1 MLTIYRTPMEGAT
14 ETVIPLMQ
22 PVTTMQKGDWIN
34 LVDPTPEEIRLVSAQ
49 TGIAEEFIRYPL
61 DDEELAR
68 VETDDGQILIIVN
81 VPVITG
87 SAVLYDTVPL
97 GIVLNDEY
105 IVTVSL
111 NELDLYR
118 NFSGGR
124 VKSAATFKKTRLIL
138 QILQMQTNIYLKS
151 LRDINRR
158 YEALEARLRQAMNND
173 DLNSLLNLQKS
184 LVYFTTSLRSNDKV
198 MEKLFRTRTIRMY
211 EEDRDLLDDVIIE
224 NKQAVEMAD
233 IYTTILRNS
242 MDALASISNN
252 NLSKVMNFLTVI
264 TLIVAVP
271 TFITSF
277 FGMNV
282 PMPMAD
288 NPLTTLTVLVVCVV
302 ASLLCFLLLRQ
313 MNSYNKWH

>member
-1 MLTIYRTPMEGAT
+1 MLTIYRTPMEGAA
-14 ETVIPLMQ
+14 ETVTPLMQ
-22 PVTTMQKGDWIN
+22 QVGTMQKGDWIN

-288 NPLTTLTVLVVCVV
+288 NPFTTLTVLVVCVV
-302 ASLLCFLLLRQ
+302 ASLLCFFLLRQ

>member
-1 MLTIYRTPMEGAT
+1 VLTIYRTPQDDLTAASH
-14 ETVIPLMQ
+14 PLMRQ
-22 PVTTMQKGDWIN
+22 VGEMQKGDWIN
-34 LVDPTPEEIRLVSAQ
+34 LVNPTPEEIRLVSEQ

-81 VPVITG
+81 VPIITN
-87 SAVLYDTVPL
+87 SAVIYDTVPL
-97 GIVLNDEY
+97 GIVLNDDY

-118 NFSGGR
+118 NFAGGR
-124 VKSAATFKKTRLIL
+124 IKSAATFKKTRLIL
-138 QILQMQTNIYLKS
+138 QILQLQTNIYLKS

-158 YEALEARLRQAMNND
+158 YEALEGRLRESMNNE
-173 DLNSLLNLQKS
+173 DLNGLLNLQKS

-233 IYTTILRNS
+233 IYTTILKNS

-252 NLSKVMNFLTVI
+252 NLSKVMNFLTLI

-271 TFITSF
+271 TLITGF

-282 PMPMAD
+282 PMPFAE
-288 NPLTTLTVLVVCVV
+288 NPLMTLALVFVCIISAVVCYI
-302 ASLLCFLLLRQ
+302 LLRK
-313 MNSYNKWH
+313 NKTIK

>member
-1 MLTIYRTPMEGAT
+1 MMMTIYRTPQTSLEMRQVE
-14 ETVIPLMQ
+14 
-22 PVTTMQKGDWIN
+22 TMQKGDWIN
-34 LVDPTPEEIRLVSAQ
+34 LVNPSPEEIRLVSEE

-68 VETDDGQILIIVN
+68 VETEDGQILIIVN
-81 VPVITG
+81 VPIITN
-87 SAVLYDTVPL
+87 SAVIYDTVPL
-97 GIVLNDEY
+97 GIVLNDDFV
-105 IVTVSL
+105 VTVSL
-111 NELDLYR
+111 NQLELYSS
-118 NFSGGR
+118 FAGGR
-124 VKSAATFKKTRLIL
+124 IRQAATFKKTRLIL
-138 QILQMQTNIYLKS
+138 QILQLQTNLYLKS

-158 YEALEARLRQAMNND
+158 YEILEVRLRQAMNNN
-173 DLNSLLNLQKS
+173 DLNGLLDLQKS

-198 MEKLFRTRTIRMY
+198 MEKLFRTRTIKMY

-233 IYTTILRNS
+233 IYTTILKNS

-264 TLIVAVP
+264 TLMVAVP

-282 PMPMAD
+282 PMPFAAS
-288 NPLTTLTVLVVCVV
+288 PLTTLTILLVCLLAGVLCYV
-302 ASLLCFLLLRQ
+302 FLRH
-313 MNSYNKWH
+313 MNMK

>member
-1 MLTIYRTPMEGAT
+1 MLTIYRTPQLGQADN
-14 ETVIPLMQ
+14 PPAMQ
-22 PVTTMQKGDWIN
+22 QVATMQKGDWLN
-34 LVDPTPEEIRLVSAQ
+34 LVNPTPEEIRLVSEQ

-68 VETDDGQILIIVN
+68 VETEDGQILIIVD
-81 VPVITG
+81 VPVVTN
-87 SAVLYDTVPL
+87 SAVIYDTMPL
-97 GIVLNDEY
+97 GIVQNEDFF
-105 IVTVSL
+105 VTISL
-111 NELDLYR
+111 NQLDLY
-118 NFSGGR
+118 NSFAGGR
-124 VKSAATFKKTRLIL
+124 VKSAATFKKTRLTL
-138 QILQMQTNIYLKS
+138 QILQIQTNIYLKF

-158 YEALEARLRQAMNND
+158 YEALEARLRQNMNND

-233 IYTTILRNS
+233 IYTTILKNS

-264 TLIVAVP
+264 TLMVAVP

-282 PMPMAD
+282 PMPFAGHPITTVVVLLVCMLAMA
-288 NPLTTLTVLVVCVV
+288 
-302 ASLLCFLLLRQ
+302 LCYIFLRK
-313 MNSYNKWH
+313 MNSMK

>member
-1 MLTIYRTPMEGAT
+1 MLTIYRTPLEG
-14 ETVIPLMQ
+14 ENLLMS
-22 PVTTMQKGDWIN
+22 PVSEMQKGDWIN
-34 LVDPTPEEIRLVSAQ
+34 LVDPTPEEIRQVAGQ
-49 TGIAEEFIRYPL
+49 TGIQEEFIRYPL

-68 VETDDGQILIIVN
+68 VENDDGQILIIVN
-81 VPVITG
+81 VPTITDGEVI
-87 SAVLYDTVPL
+87 YDTVPL
-97 GIVLNDEY
+97 GIVLNDDY

-111 NELDLYR
+111 TDLDLYR
-118 NFSGGR
+118 NFAAGR
-124 VKSAATFKKTRLIL
+124 IKSAATFKKTRLIL
-138 QILQMQTNIYLKS
+138 QILQTQTNIYLKS

-158 YEALEARLRQAMNND
+158 YDALEARLRQNMSNE
-173 DLNSLLNLQKS
+173 DLNHLLNLQKS

-233 IYTTILRNS
+233 IYTTILKNS

-264 TLIVAVP
+264 TLIVTVP

-277 FGMNV
+277 FGMNL
-282 PMPMAD
+282 PMPFAAS
-288 NPLTTLTVLVVCVV
+288 PLMTLLVLGACLA
-302 ASLLCFLLLRQ
+302 ASLLCFGLLRHL
-313 MNSYNKWH
+313 NSMDK

>member
-1 MLTIYRTPMEGAT
+1 MLTIYRTPMEGAA
-14 ETVIPLMQ
+14 ETVTPLMQ

-34 LVDPTPEEIRLVSAQ
+34 LVDPTPEEIRLVSDQ

-252 NLSKVMNFLTVI
+252 NLGKVMNFLTVI

-282 PMPMAD
+282 PMPLAD
-288 NPLTTLTVLVVCVV
+288 NPLTTLAVLVVCVV
-302 ASLLCFLLLRQ
+302 ASLLCFFLLRQ
-313 MNSYNKWH
+313 MNSYK

>member
-1 MLTIYRTPMEGAT
+1 MLTIYRTPLLGENQ
-14 ETVIPLMQ
+14 LMNEVQ
-22 PVTTMQKGDWIN
+22 EMQKGDWIN
-34 LVDPTPEEIRLVSAQ
+34 LVNPTPEEIRRVSEQ
-49 TGIAEEFIRYPL
+49 TGIDGDFIRYPL

-68 VETDDGQILIIVN
+68 VESDDGQILIIVN
-81 VPVITG
+81 VPITTNAAVI
-87 SAVLYDTVPL
+87 YDTVPL

-111 NELDLYR
+111 TDLQLYR
-118 NFSGGR
+118 NFAGGR
-124 VKSAATFKKTRLIL
+124 IKSAATFKKTRLIL
-138 QILQMQTNIYLKS
+138 QILQLQTNIYLRS

-158 YEALEARLRQAMNND
+158 YEALEVRLRQTMSNE
-173 DLNSLLNLQKS
+173 DLNGLLNLQKS
-184 LVYFTTSLRSNDKV
+184 LVYFTTSLRANDKV

-233 IYTTILRNS
+233 IYTTILKNS

-264 TLIVAVP
+264 TLMVAVP

-277 FGMNV
+277 FGMNL
-282 PMPMAD
+282 PMPLSD
-288 NPLTTLTVLVVCVV
+288 NPLMTLAVLAACFIGGGVCYW
-302 ASLLCFLLLRQ
+302 LLRH
-313 MNSYNKWH
+313 MNTMK

>member
-1 MLTIYRTPMEGAT
+1 MLTIYRTPQLGQTDTQPA
-14 ETVIPLMQ
+14 MQ
-22 PVTTMQKGDWIN
+22 QVATMQKGDWLN
-34 LVDPTPEEIRLVSAQ
+34 LVNPTPEEIRLVSEQ

-68 VETDDGQILIIVN
+68 VETEDGQILIIVD
-81 VPVITG
+81 VPVVTDSEVI
-87 SAVLYDTVPL
+87 YDTMPL
-97 GIVLNDEY
+97 GIVQNDDFF
-105 IVTVSL
+105 VTISL
-111 NELDLYR
+111 NQLDLY
-118 NFSGGR
+118 NSFAGGR
-124 VKSAATFKKTRLIL
+124 AKSAATFKKTRLTM
-138 QILQMQTNIYLKS
+138 QILQMQTNIYLKF

-158 YEALEARLRQAMNND
+158 YEALEARLRQNMNND

-233 IYTTILRNS
+233 IYTTILKNS

-264 TLIVAVP
+264 TLMVTVP

-282 PMPMAD
+282 PMPFAAS
-288 NPLTTLTVLVVCVV
+288 PLTTVVVLLVC
-302 ASLLCFLLLRQ
+302 LLAMALCYIFLRK
-313 MNSYNKWH
+313 MNSMK

>member
-1 MLTIYRTPMEGAT
+1 MLTIYRTPQLGQADN
-14 ETVIPLMQ
+14 PPAMQ
-22 PVTTMQKGDWIN
+22 QVATMQKGDWLN
-34 LVDPTPEEIRLVSAQ
+34 LVNPTPEEIRLVSEQ

-68 VETDDGQILIIVN
+68 VETEDGQILIIVD
-81 VPVITG
+81 VPVVTN
-87 SAVLYDTVPL
+87 SAVIYDTMPL
-97 GIVLNDEY
+97 GIVQNEDFF
-105 IVTVSL
+105 VTISL
-111 NELDLYR
+111 NQLDLY
-118 NFSGGR
+118 NSFAGGR
-124 VKSAATFKKTRLIL
+124 VKSAATFKKTRLTL
-138 QILQMQTNIYLKS
+138 QILQIQTNIYLKF

-158 YEALEARLRQAMNND
+158 YEALEARLRQNMNND

-233 IYTTILRNS
+233 IYTTILKNS

-264 TLIVAVP
+264 TLMVAVP

-282 PMPMAD
+282 PMPFDVHPITTVVVLLVCMLAMA
-288 NPLTTLTVLVVCVV
+288 
-302 ASLLCFLLLRQ
+302 LCYIFLRK
-313 MNSYNKWH
+313 MNSMK

>member
-1 MLTIYRTPMEGAT
+1 MLTIYRTPSEGASL
-14 ETVIPLMQ
+14 LMS
-22 PVTTMQKGDWIN
+22 PVEEMRKGDWIN
-34 LVDPTPEEIRLVSAQ
+34 LVDPTPEEIRRVAEQ
-49 TGIAEEFIRYPL
+49 TGIQEEFIRYPL

-68 VETDDGQILIIVN
+68 VETDDDQILIIVN
-81 VPVITG
+81 VPVVSG
-87 SAVLYDTVPL
+87 GDVVYDTVPL

-111 NELDLYR
+111 NELDLFR
-118 NFSGGR
+118 NFAAGR
-124 VKSAATFKKTRLIL
+124 IKSAATFKKTRLIL
-138 QILQMQTNIYLKS
+138 QILQTQTNIYLKS

-158 YEALEARLRQAMNND
+158 YDVLEARLRQSMNNE

-184 LVYFTTSLRSNDKV
+184 LVYFNTSLRSNDKV

-233 IYTTILRNS
+233 VYTTILKNS

-264 TLIVAVP
+264 TLIVTVP

-277 FGMNV
+277 FGMNL
-282 PMPMAD
+282 PMPLAAH
-288 NPLTTLTVLVVCVV
+288 PLMTLAVLGIC
-302 ASLLCFLLLRQ
+302 ALSALLCFWLLRR
-313 MNSYNKWH
+313 MNSMNK